1 LGKKDKELVCPVCNG
16 ESFSLWEKIGQYAVE
31 TCTTC
36 DLGITFPRP
45 STNEIYATNQEIYQ
59 VENRIKT
66 YFARNN
72 YFRKRYRR
80 YLANM
85 KLYQHG
91 GRLLDIGCNLGFFLN
106 VAREEGFSV
115 AGVEL
120 NRDCA
125 EYARNIFHIE
135 VFSDLLERVALPSH
149 GFDVVTL
156 FDVLEHVPDIQT
168 FLAEVGRILKPGGLL
183 VVQSPNIRSVM
194 ATLTKGNW
202 VWLSLPDHIYHFSP
216 GSLSRFIESHG
227 FTIKKLR
234 TWEPAKDF
242 ADNLITAHISHPMI
256 RRLMLTGNDL
266 TRFLLLPAWLFQRL
280 WWQRQRGA
288 LIEVYAIKTD
298 KGG

>member
-1 LGKKDKELVCPVCNG
+1 M
-16 ESFSLWEKIGQYAVE
+16 LWEKIGQYAVE

-36 DLGITFPRP
+36 DLGITFPLL
-45 STNEIYATNQEIYQ
+45 STNDIYAVNQEIYQ

-66 YFARNN
+66 YYSRSN
-72 YFRKRYRR
+72 YFRKRYRG
-80 YLANM
+80 YLANI
-85 KLYQHG
+85 KLYQQG

-125 EYARNIFHIE
+125 EYARNTFHIE
-135 VFSDLLERVALPSH
+135 VFSDLVERVGLPSD

-216 GSLSRFIESHG
+216 RSLSRFIESHG

-242 ADNLITAHISHPMI
+242 ADNLITAHISVSVI
-256 RRLMLTGNDL
+256 RRLMLTGNQM
-266 TRFLLLPAWLFQRL
+266 TRVFSLPAWLFQRI
-280 WWQRQRGA
+280 WWQWQGGA
-288 LIEVYAIKTD
+288 LTEMYAIKTG
-298 KGG
+298 KGE